1 MISWCNGAWGS
12 AQELRL
18 PLSDRGLQLA
28 DGLFETVL
36 VQGGRPRLLDAH
48 LQRWQTSA
56 AQLGMA
62 PPPKAE
68 WLKGLIAEA
77 MARSGIGSGC
87 GALRLNWSRGD
98 GPERGIDLP
107 QGDPSADSHRFW
119 LSLHPHTPHFSAVAA
134 WISRHER
141 RNASSRLS
149 RCKSFAYGQS
159 ILARREARQRG
170 AEEALLQNTSGQ
182 LCCGTV
188 ANLLV
193 QRQGRW
199 LTPPLSSGCLPGV
212 MRERCL
218 ASGLAREGDLGGRL
232 QRGDQAV
239 LINSLS
245 CRPIQSLDGVGQSPM
260 STASAEQL
268 WTHLLN

>member
-1 MISWCNGAWGS
+1 MTTAIAWMDGHWGKADS
-12 AQELRL
+12 LAL
-18 PLSDRGLQLA
+18 PLNDRGLQLA

-36 VQGGRPRLLDAH
+36 LRRGIPMLLELH
-48 LQRWQTSA
+48 LQRWRRGA
-56 AQLGMA
+56 ELLGLA
-62 PPPKAE
+62 PPPAKQQLAP
-68 WLKGLIAEA
+68 LIQEA
-77 MARSGIGSGC
+77 VRRSDL
-87 GALRLNWSRGD
+87 GATEAVLRLNWSRG
-98 GPERGIDLP
+98 GAGRGIEP
-107 QGDPSADSHRFW
+107 ATSTEERFW
-119 LSLHPHTPHFSAVAA
+119 LTLQPVQPQFAAVNAVV
-134 WISRHER
+134 SRLEQ
-141 RNASSRLS
+141 RNAASALS
-149 RCKSFAYGQS
+149 HCKSFAYGQS

-218 ASGLAREGDLGGRL
+218 ASGLAREGDLGGSL
-232 QRGDQAV
+232 LRGDQAV

-245 CRPIQSLDGVGQSPM
+245 CRPLQSLDGMDQSPI
-260 STASAEQL
+260 SAASAEQL
-268 WTHLLN
+268 WTQLLD